1 MSSVLAAP
9 QQIPSRVSFFK
20 ASGVATA
27 GAAFCRFLYNVPN
40 FSGATGFSSQNG
52 NEVFF
57 STFTAA
63 VNAIATNGTIANGA
77 LADGQVFRDMGKT
90 FTIFVAT
97 GNSVPYRVAV
107 LTKMARYGVNGENSE
122 GVIGK
127 SDTNAGAANNYNT
140 GYVVTW
146 TANPSSI
153 PCVVSRTGY

>member
-9 QQIPSRVSFFK
+9 QQIPSRVAYFK

-27 GAAFCRFLYNVPN
+27 GAAYCRFLTNAPN
-40 FSGATGFSSQNG
+40 FAGATGFSSQNG

-63 VNAIATNGTIANGA
+63 VNAIATNGSIANVA
-77 LADGQVFRDMGKT
+77 LADGQLFRDMGKSY
-90 FTIFVAT
+90 TIFVAGT
-97 GNSVPYRVAV
+97 TPYRVAV
-107 LTKMARYGVNGENSE
+107 LTKMQRYGVNGEVSE
-122 GVIGK
+122 GVIG
-127 SDTNAGAANNYNT
+127 SSATSGSTANYLT

>member
-20 ASGVATA
+20 VSGVSDATP
-27 GAAFCRFLYNVPN
+27 RFIYAPPN
-40 FSGATGFSSQNG
+40 FSGATGFVSQNG

-57 STFTAA
+57 STYANAVTAL
-63 VNAIATNGTIANGA
+63 ATNAAAPTSAVLVN
-77 LADGQVFRDMGKT
+77 GQVLRDMGKGY
-90 FTIFVAT
+90 TILVSGT
-97 GNSVPYRVAV
+97 VPLRVAV
-107 LTKMARYGVNGENSE
+107 LTKVAKYGVNGENSE

-127 SDTNAGAANNYNT
+127 SDTTPGAANNYNT

-153 PCVVSRTGY
+153 PCVVTRTGY